1 VEKSRDIEATT
12 TPAKRIAKPRSVQNA
27 EQQRKELAKAYK
39 AEEKVPLYL
48 SPMYRPY
55 FGNVMQVS
63 INGISIYFKVDGTT
77 QLVPQTFADEIT
89 SRRMRIDTMLTR
101 RKKLADVS
109 ANYESSPGEL
119 RLF

>member
-1 VEKSRDIEATT
+1 MAEPKEKEKKVIQ
-12 TPAKRIAKPRSVQNA
+12 TPQRQSVQKA
-27 EQQRKELAKAYK
+27 EQRRKELAKVYK

-63 INGISIYFKVDGTT
+63 INGISIYFKIDGTT
-77 QLVPQTFADEIT
+77 QLIPRTFADEIT

-101 RKKLADVS
+101 RKRLSDIS
-109 ANYESSPGEL
+109 GNYESNPGEL
-119 RLF
+119 KLF